1 MLRFTPPLSAKL
13 VIAALA
19 IEALLLGSFTVV
31 NYRVNLQT
39 RGELAWLRQHACIP
53 LPGQRTVGSWWHGH
67 LHCKRQRDPSDQAMP
82 RYAA

>member
-1 MLRFTPPLSAKL
+1 MPGLKPPLSAKL

-19 IEALLLGSFTVV
+19 IEAVLLGSFTVV

-39 RGELAWLRQHACIP
+39 RRELAWLRQHACIP
-53 LPGQRTVGSWWHGH
+53 RPGQRTAGSWRHGR
-67 LHCKRQRDPSDQAMP
+67 LHCERKRDPSDPVMP